1 MQPARVARLRKMSS
15 LKPAKVAGLSLA
27 MVAMAAGAASAQ
39 PGQPGIHVEIM
50 GIRNSIGAV
59 ACALFGSPE
68 GFPAEFVRFAT
79 NLMMVKV
86 RAAKATCSFE
96 DIAPGRYAL
105 AVIHD
110 ENRDGELETNWMGVP
125 QEGYGFSNNAKGTLG
140 APSFEKAGFAYNGQ
154 SLQMAITLQY

>member
-1 MQPARVARLRKMSS
+1 MQSARVARLWTS
-15 LKPAKVAGLSLA
+15 LKPAKAARLSLA
-27 MVAMAAGAASAQ
+27 MVAIAAGLASAQ
-39 PGQPGIHVEIM
+39 PVQRGIHVEIL

-59 ACALFGSPE
+59 ACALFESPE
-68 GFPAEFVRFAT
+68 GFPSEFLRFAT

-86 RAAKATCSFE
+86 RAEKATCSFE

-125 QEGYGFSNNAKGTLG
+125 QEGYGFSNDAKGTLG

-154 SLQMAITLQY
+154 SLNMTITLQY